1 MLIIPIVIESA
12 LSMSLG
18 MIDGLMASYAKSG
31 AGDDILTA
39 ITDVDQIANLIIQL
53 FSAFGVGGAVITSQ
67 FWAREK
73 PTTQTRARNSLS

>member
-1 MLIIPIVIESA
+1 MQKLKTQQKYSLFTAKALALLIIPICIESA

-39 ITDVDQIANLIIQL
+39 ITDVDQISGLIIQL
-53 FSAFGVGGAVITSQ
+53 FSALA
-67 FWAREK
+67 WEAR
-73 PTTQTRARNSLS
+73 S